1 MIRSLRVSLAAALAI
16 AALTACAKGGAP
28 QRAEAPLAVDVARA
42 HRGDIATY
50 VTLDGQIAPLQE
62 STLSSPQSGN
72 VVAVYVNEGQR
83 VHAGQTI
90 AKLDDSTLSASL
102 SQQQAIVQQQ
112 SASLGSSTLQ
122 APVTAAQASNTVVTA
137 QQQLA
142 AARNNVAT
150 AQAGYRSAKSTYDAD
165 VKLVAQGYV
174 AQTAYEQARSANV
187 QAEQA
192 LNNARESLRQAETA
206 LRFAQTQGG
215 NALPIQ
221 KQQIAVNRGQLA
233 AAQAQVRMLQT
244 QIGQTSIVAPYDGV
258 ITQRLLDPGAFA
270 GPNQPVA
277 RISQVATV
285 YVNVNVPDDNLT
297 YVHSGTPITF
307 TSSSLP
313 NRTFRAAVMDVNAT
327 PTSGTLSYRAR
338 VRVPNPDN
346 ALRGGMLVSVVVRK
360 EFHPGAIVVPRTA
373 VFQSDA
379 GTSVYTVAAAPAPPG
394 GAPAGGA
401 PPAGGPAA
409 KGPPP
414 PQIMKAVQV
423 PVTVG
428 LQTDTTAEIR
438 SPQIGPG
445 TTVITT
451 RPDALRPDSL
461 VAISPPAAGAHGAQ

>member
-1 MIRSLRVSLAAALAI
+1 
-16 AALTACAKGGAP
+16 
-28 QRAEAPLAVDVARA
+28 
-42 HRGDIATY
+42 
-50 VTLDGQIAPLQE
+50 
-62 STLSSPQSGN
+62 
-72 VVAVYVNEGQR
+72 
-83 VHAGQTI
+83 
-90 AKLDDSTLSASL
+90 
-102 SQQQAIVQQQ
+102 
-112 SASLGSSTLQ
+112 
-122 APVTAAQASNTVVTA
+122 
-137 QQQLA
+137 
-142 AARNNVAT
+142 
-150 AQAGYRSAKSTYDAD
+150 
-165 VKLVAQGYV
+165 
-174 AQTAYEQARSANV
+174 
-187 QAEQA
+187 
-192 LNNARESLRQAETA
+192 
-206 LRFAQTQGG
+206 
-215 NALPIQ
+215 
-221 KQQIAVNRGQLA
+221 LA

-244 QIGQTSIVAPYDGV
+244 QIGQTSVRAPYDGV

-277 RISQVATV
+277 RISQIATV
-285 YVNVNVPDDNLT
+285 YVNVNVPDDNLG
-297 YVHSGTPITF
+297 YVHTGTPITF

-373 VFQSDA
+373 VFQSDT

-394 GAPAGGA
+394 GAPPAGGGA
-401 PPAGGPAA
+401 PPAGGAAA

-461 VAISPPAAGAHGAQ
+461 VAISPPAAGGAHGAQ